1 MRALRWLFIIVILI
15 CLSPI
20 LSTLVADSVSRY
32 MGCQIVDVG
41 LGHCVVRGY
50 DIHDL
55 LFYMDSVGVFGI
67 AGLPA
72 AAIACLLW
80 IVAEMIAWTVYRNS
94 KSLKF

>member
-20 LSTLVADSVSRY
+20 LSALMADSVSRY
-32 MGCQIVDVG
+32 AGCQIVDVG
-41 LGHCVVRGY
+41 LGHCLVQGY

-72 AAIACLLW
+72 AAVAGLLW
-80 IVAEMIAWTVYRNS
+80 VVAELIAWMVQRNS

>member
-1 MRALRWLFIIVILI
+1 MRALRWLFIIVIVI

-20 LSTLVADSVSRY
+20 LSALLANSVAHY
-32 MGCQIVDVG
+32 AGCQIADVG
-41 LGHCVVRGY
+41 LGHCVVQGY

-55 LFYMDSVGVFGI
+55 LFYMDSISVFAI

-72 AAIACLLW
+72 AVAAALLW
-80 IVAEMIAWTVYRNS
+80 IVAEMIARTVHRNS